1 MVTTIGLDVV
11 RKALH
16 ARKHPGISSGSSLL
30 SLARQGLPYLTS
42 PGGHARPP
50 ITIYWNVNSVCNL
63 HCKMCDVGTFN
74 EESNFY
80 KNLRIDRKL
89 HEISLEKFKSVVD
102 EVAEYRPTIAINGTE
117 PLMYKPLG
125 AITEYARSKGLQVA
139 VTTGGYNLP
148 ERAEELAAAG
158 LTRLNVSIDA
168 APELHNYIRG
178 RKDVFHRAT
187 SGIKLF
193 HDAAKRRGDEPEI
206 LICATIMN
214 INHAHLE
221 EFYEA
226 VKDLPVK
233 QINFTHMNFVDP
245 EMAMKHNLKWGKKYT
260 ATVNCLSAEVQPQ
273 AVDIDV
279 LWDQIARVEKR
290 GDARVHFMPMFT
302 KEQLTTYYKKPLEFM
317 GSVPCV
323 STWFIAQIMADGE
336 VIPYTRC
343 YHVPLGNINDQ
354 PFLELW
360 NGEKARA
367 WRGDLRRNGRFPAC
381 TRCDMVY

>member
-193 HDAAKRRGDEPEI
+193 DDAAKRRGYEPEI

>member
-1 MVTTIGLDVV
+1 MVKIGLDVV

-16 ARKHPGISSGSSLL
+16 ARKHPGISGGSSLL
-30 SLARQGLPYLTS
+30 GLARQGLPYLFGVS
-42 PGGHARPP
+42 GRARPP

-74 EESNFY
+74 EDSNFY

-89 HEISLEKFKSVVD
+89 HEITLEKFREVVD
-102 EVAEYRPTIAINGTE
+102 DTAGYRPTMAINGTE
-117 PLMYKPLG
+117 PLMYKPL
-125 AITEYARSKGLQVA
+125 AAVTAYARSKELEVA
-139 VTTGGYNLP
+139 VTTGAYNLP

-158 LTRLNVSIDA
+158 LTRLNVSIDGA
-168 APELHNYIRG
+168 QDLHNIIRG
-178 RKDVFHRAT
+178 RKDVFQRAT
-187 SGIKLF
+187 DGIRRF
-193 HDAAKRRGDEPEI
+193 HAAALARGYRPEI
-206 LICATIMN
+206 LLCSTIMN

-221 EFYEA
+221 ELYDA
-226 VKDLPVK
+226 VRDLPVT
-233 QINFTHMNFVDP
+233 QINFTNMNFVDP
-245 EMAMKHNLKWGKKYT
+245 EMAQAHNLKWGKKYA
-260 ATVNCLSAEVQPQ
+260 ATVNCLSDEVQPR

-279 LWDQIARVEKR
+279 LWEQIQRVQAR
-290 GDARVHFMPMFT
+290 GDPRVNFMPMFS
-302 KEQLTTYYKKPLEFM
+302 KDQLTTYYKKPLEFM

-343 YHVPLGNINDQ
+343 YHVPLGNINEQ
-354 PFLELW
+354 PFLEIW

-367 WRGDLRRNGRFPAC
+367 WRGDLRQHGRFPAC

>member
-16 ARKHPGISSGSSLL
+16 ARKHPGISSGLSLL

-117 PLMYKPLG
+117 PMMYKPLG
-125 AITEYARSKGLQVA
+125 AITEYARSKGLPVA

-193 HDAAKRRGDEPEI
+193 HDAAKRRGHEPEI

-214 INHAHLE
+214 INHAHLDD
-221 EFYEA
+221 FYDA

-260 ATVNCLSAEVQPQ
+260 ATVNCLSDEVQPQ

-279 LWDQIARVEKR
+279 LCDQIERVEKR
-290 GDARVHFMPMFT
+290 GDDRVHFMPMFT
-302 KEQLTTYYKKPLEFM
+302 KDQLTTYYKKPLEFM

-343 YHVPLGNINDQ
+343 YHVPLGNINEQ

-367 WRGDLRRNGRFPAC
+367 WRGDLRKNGRFPAC